1 MSDMHD
7 AVRTP
12 PTAPQDLTGTTV
24 GRFNILARLGA
35 GGMGEVYRADDTKLR
50 RIVAIKR
57 MAPRVN
63 ADPQEASRLLR
74 EGQRASALHHPN
86 IASVFDVLEEKHE
99 ILLIMEYVEGE
110 TLRHRLL
117 QPFTTE
123 QFLNIALQSAE
134 ALAAA
139 HDKSILHGDIKPE
152 NIMLTQT
159 EQVKLLDFGV
169 ARRIASS
176 NDKTLTGTLNAL
188 SAYAPVSGTPTYMPP
203 EVLMGNLPDLRADVF
218 SLGVVFY
225 EMLGGRHPFQG
236 PTMTATAA
244 QILHREPQPLD
255 QLGRQVPDPLVRVV
269 AKALSKEP
277 DKRYQNARELL
288 ADLNA
293 IKRGSKPSAPKV
305 PGRTSAFRRYLPYG
319 AVALMLV
326 SLLALRPV
334 RVALS
339 GIFGNAASRQQSGQ
353 APAQPVVNNL
363 AVLPASMQGDDPKLH
378 AFADGLV
385 ESVTGKLARLSENHP
400 LDVITS
406 SQIQDK
412 KVTTTEQAL
421 QEFGANL
428 ALRLTVQSSGD
439 LLRVNYSLVD
449 SKSGRA
455 LAGDSVTAPATDA
468 FALED
473 RVAEGVAR
481 ALQLELRPEERTALG
496 THGTIQPAAYD
507 YYLQGRGYLQA
518 FFKPENVTS
527 AITMFDQG
535 LKLDPNYGFALAA
548 RGEAYWL
555 RYEGSKDKKWIASA
569 FADCTRAV
577 QVGNAGAEGHICLG
591 VLANG
596 TGKYEQAAAE
606 FKRAIELE
614 PANDEAYIRLAR
626 VYTKQNRLDDAEK
639 TFQRA
644 ISLRPQYHR
653 GYDWLG
659 LFYLQQAQYDKA
671 VPMFLKVSE
680 LAPDSFQAYSNLGA
694 AYLYLGRD
702 ADAIT
707 MFQRSISIRPSSN
720 AYSNLGTAYFRV
732 RRFADAAKS
741 YKEAIK
747 SDESDYDLWGNLG
760 DSYYF
765 SGQREEAKKAYRKGL
780 DLALPQLQVNPND
793 ANLCGAVAATYAM
806 VGERDNALKYLD
818 RSLELGHADK
828 DLLFNAAVVY
838 NALGETGVALE
849 WLRKSLAA
857 GYSPSV
863 VRAAPIFDNLRDNP
877 SFQQLVQQGAGP
889 G

>member
-12 PTAPQDLTGTTV
+12 PAAPQDLTGTTV

-35 GGMGEVYRADDTKLR
+35 GGMGEVYRAEDTKLR
-50 RIVAIKR
+50 RVVAIKR
-57 MAPRVN
+57 MAPRHN
-63 ADPQEASRLLR
+63 ADPQETARLLR

-86 IASVFDVLEEKHE
+86 VASVFDVLEEKGE
-99 ILLIMEYVEGE
+99 IFLVMEYVEGE

-117 QPFTTE
+117 KPFTTD
-123 QFLNIALQSAE
+123 QFLSIATQSAE

-152 NIMLTQT
+152 NIMLTQAD
-159 EQVKLLDFGV
+159 QAKLLDFGV
-169 ARRIASS
+169 ARRLTSS
-176 NDKTLTGTLNAL
+176 NDNTLTGTLNAL
-188 SAYAPVSGTPTYMPP
+188 SAYAPISGTPTYMPP
-203 EVLMGNLPDLRADVF
+203 EVLLGNLPDLRADVF
-218 SLGVVFY
+218 ALGVVFY

-236 PTMTATAA
+236 PTLTATAA
-244 QILHREPQPLD
+244 QILHHEPLPLN
-255 QLGRQVPDPLVRVV
+255 QLGREVPDPLVRVV

-277 DKRYQNARELL
+277 EKRYQNARELL
-288 ADLNA
+288 GDLNA
-293 IKRGSKPSAPKV
+293 VRQGAKPSAPRV

-319 AVALMLV
+319 AAALILV
-326 SLLALRPV
+326 LLLALRPV
-334 RVALS
+334 RAALS
-339 GIFGNAASRQQSGQ
+339 GIFGHAVSRQQSGQ
-353 APAQPVVNNL
+353 APSQPVVNNL
-363 AVLPASMQGDDPKLH
+363 AVLPASVQGDDPKLH

-400 LDVITS
+400 LGVITS

-412 KVTTTEQAL
+412 KVTTPEQAS

-428 ALRLTVQSSGD
+428 GLRLTVQSSGD

-455 LAGDSVTAPATDA
+455 LAGDSVTAPATDS

-473 RVAEGVAR
+473 RVAEGVSR
-481 ALQLELRPEERTALG
+481 ALQIELRPEERTALG
-496 THGTIQPAAYD
+496 SHGTVQVAAYD

-518 FFKPENVTS
+518 SSKPENVIS
-527 AITMFDQG
+527 AVTMFEQG
-535 LKLDPNYGFALAA
+535 LKLDPNYGLALAG
-548 RGEAYWL
+548 RGQAYWR
-555 RYEGSKDKKWIASA
+555 RYEESKDKKWIALA
-569 FADCTRAV
+569 TADCTRAV
-577 QVGNAGAEGHICLG
+577 QLGNAGADGHICLG

-596 TGKYEQAAAE
+596 TGKYEQAATE

-614 PANDEAYIRLAR
+614 PANDEAYVRLAR
-626 VYTKQNRLDDAEK
+626 VYTQQNRLDDAEK

-659 LFYLQQAQYDKA
+659 IFYLQQAQYEKA
-671 VPMFLKVSE
+671 VPMFIKAAE
-680 LAPDSFQAYSNLGA
+680 LAPESFQVYSNLGA
-694 AYLYLGRD
+694 SYLYLGRD

-707 MFQRSISIRPSSN
+707 MFERSISIRPSSN

-741 YKEAIK
+741 YREAIK
-747 SDESDYDLWGNLG
+747 YDDRSYVMWSNLG
-760 DSYYF
+760 SAYYF
-765 SGQREEAKKAYRKGL
+765 NRQRKEADEAHRKAL
-780 DLALPQLQVNPND
+780 ALALPQLQVNPND
-793 ANLCGAVAATYAM
+793 ATLCGDVASMYAM
-806 VGERDNALKYLD
+806 LGDRDKALKYLD
-818 RSLELGHADK
+818 RSLELGHGDK
-828 DLLFNAAVVY
+828 DLLFNAAAVY
-838 NALGETGVALE
+838 SALGETGVAVE

-877 SFQQLVQQGAGP
+877 IFQQLLQQESRP
-889 G
+889 H

>member
-12 PTAPQDLTGTTV
+12 PAAPQDLTGTTV

-35 GGMGEVYRADDTKLR
+35 GGMGEVYRAEDTKLR

-57 MAPRVN
+57 MAPRLN

-117 QPFTTE
+117 QPFTTD
-123 QFLNIALQSAE
+123 QFLNIALQSTE

-152 NIMLTQT
+152 NIMLTQAD
-159 EQVKLLDFGV
+159 QVKLLDFGV
-169 ARRIASS
+169 ARRITSA
-176 NDKTLTGTLNAL
+176 NDNTLSGTLNAL

-218 SLGVVFY
+218 ALGVVFY

-244 QILHREPQPLD
+244 QILHHEPEPLD
-255 QLGRQVPDPLVRVV
+255 HLGRDVPDPLVRVV

-288 ADLNA
+288 GDLNA
-293 IKRGSKPSAPKV
+293 VRQGAKPSAPRV

-319 AVALMLV
+319 AAALVLI

-334 RVALS
+334 RAALS
-339 GIFGNAASRQQSGQ
+339 GIFGHAASKQQSGR
-353 APAQPVVNNL
+353 APGQPVVNNL
-363 AVLPASMQGDDPKLH
+363 AVLPASVQGDDPKLR

-400 LDVITS
+400 LGVITT

-412 KVTTTEQAL
+412 KVTTPEQAL

-428 ALRLTVQSSGD
+428 GLRLTVQSSGD

-455 LAGDSVTAPATDA
+455 LAGDNVTAPATDS

-473 RVAEGVAR
+473 KVSEGVAR
-481 ALQLELRPEERTALG
+481 ALQIELRPEERNALA
-496 THGTIQPAAYD
+496 THGTVQAAAYD

-518 FFKPENVTS
+518 AFKPENVTS
-527 AITMFDQG
+527 ALTMFDQG
-535 LKLDPNYGFALAA
+535 LKLDPNYGLALAG
-548 RGEAYWL
+548 RGETYWR
-555 RYEGSKDKKWIASA
+555 RYEESKDKKWIAIA
-569 FADCTRAV
+569 NADCTKAV
-577 QVGNAGAEGHICLG
+577 QLGNAGAEGHLCLG
-591 VLANG
+591 VLASG
-596 TGKYEQAAAE
+596 TGKNDQAVTE
-606 FKRAIELE
+606 FKRAIELD
-614 PANDEAYIRLAR
+614 PTTDEAYIGLAQT
-626 VYTKQNRLDDAEK
+626 YTKLNKLDDAEK
-639 TFQRA
+639 TFQRL
-644 ISLRPQYHR
+644 IELRPQYYR
-653 GYDWLG
+653 GYNALG
-659 LFYLQQAQYDKA
+659 AFYLQQAQYDKA
-671 VPMFLKVSE
+671 AQMFLKASD
-680 LAPDSFQAYSNLGA
+680 LAPQSYRVHISLGA

-707 MFQRSISIRPSSN
+707 MFERSIQIRPSPD

-732 RRFADAAKS
+732 RRFADAARN
-741 YKEAIK
+741 YREAIK
-747 SDESDYDLWGNLG
+747 YNESTYYLWGNLG
-760 DSYYF
+760 DSYHF
-765 SGQREEAKKAYRKGL
+765 NSQPEEAKKAYSKSL

-793 ANLCGAVAATYAM
+793 ASLTGDVAALYAA
-806 VGERDNALKYLD
+806 VGDHDNALKYLD
-818 RSLELGHADK
+818 RSLELGHGDK
-828 DLLFNAAVVY
+828 DILFNAATVY
-838 NALGETGVALE
+838 NALGETGVAME
-849 WLRKSLAA
+849 WLRKALSA

-877 SFQQLVQQGAGP
+877 TFQQLLQQASNQH
-889 G
+889 

>member
-12 PTAPQDLTGTTV
+12 PAAPQDLTGTTV

-35 GGMGEVYRADDTKLR
+35 GGMGEVYRAEDTKLR

-57 MAPRVN
+57 MAPRLN

-117 QPFTTE
+117 QPFTTD

-152 NIMLTQT
+152 NIMLTQAD
-159 EQVKLLDFGV
+159 QVKLLDFGV
-169 ARRIASS
+169 ARRLTSS
-176 NDKTLTGTLNAL
+176 NDNTLTGTLNAL
-188 SAYAPVSGTPTYMPP
+188 SAYAPISGTPTYMPP

-218 SLGVVFY
+218 ALGVVFY

-244 QILHREPQPLD
+244 QILHHEPEPLD
-255 QLGRQVPDPLVRVV
+255 HLGREVPDPLVRVV

-288 ADLNA
+288 GDLNA
-293 IKRGSKPSAPKV
+293 VRQGAKPSAPRV

-319 AVALMLV
+319 AAALVLI

-334 RVALS
+334 RAALS
-339 GIFGNAASRQQSGQ
+339 GLFGHAASKQQSGQ
-353 APAQPVVNNL
+353 APGQPVVNNL
-363 AVLPASMQGDDPKLH
+363 AVLPASVQGDDPKLR

-400 LDVITS
+400 LGVITT

-412 KVTTTEQAL
+412 KVTTPEQAL

-428 ALRLTVQSSGD
+428 GLRLTVQSSGD

-455 LAGDSVTAPATDA
+455 LAGDSVTAPAADS

-473 RVAEGVAR
+473 KVAEGVAR
-481 ALQLELRPEERTALG
+481 ALQIELRPEERTALG
-496 THGTIQPAAYD
+496 THGTMQPAAYD
-507 YYLQGRGYLQA
+507 YYLQGRGYLQE
-518 FFKPENVTS
+518 FFKPENVTR

-535 LKLDPNYGFALAA
+535 LKLDPNYGLALAG
-548 RGEAYWL
+548 RGEAYWR
-555 RYEGSKDKKWIASA
+555 RYEESKDKKWIATA
-569 FADCTRAV
+569 TADCSKAV
-577 QVGNAGAEGHICLG
+577 QLGNAGAEGHLCLG

-596 TGKYEQAAAE
+596 TGKYQEAVTE
-606 FKRAIELE
+606 FKRALELD
-614 PANDEAYIRLAR
+614 PTTDEAYIGLAQT
-626 VYTKQNRLDDAEK
+626 YTKLNKLEDAEK
-639 TFQRA
+639 TFQRL
-644 ISLRPQYHR
+644 IGLRPQYYR
-653 GYDWLG
+653 GYNALG
-659 LFYLQQAQYDKA
+659 SFYLQQAQYDKA
-671 VPMFLKVSE
+671 AQMYLKASD
-680 LAPDSFQAYSNLGA
+680 LAPQSYRIYTNLGA

-707 MFQRSISIRPSSN
+707 MFERSIQIRPSPD
-720 AYSNLGTAYFRV
+720 AYSNLGTSYFRV
-732 RRFADAAKS
+732 RRFADAARNYQGALK
-741 YKEAIK
+741 YN
-747 SDESDYDLWGNLG
+747 DRTYYLWGNLG
-760 DSYYF
+760 DSYHF
-765 SGQREEAKKAYRKGL
+765 NGQQVEAKKAYRKSL
-780 DLALPQLQVNPND
+780 ELALPQLQVNPND
-793 ANLCGAVAATYAM
+793 ASLCADVAGAYAM
-806 VGERDNALKYLD
+806 LGDRDNALKYLD
-818 RSLELGHADK
+818 RSLELGHGDK
-828 DLLFNAAVVY
+828 DLLFNAAAVY
-838 NALGETGVALE
+838 CALGEKGVALE
-849 WLRKSLAA
+849 WLSKALAA

-863 VRAAPIFDNLRDNP
+863 VRAAPIFDNLRDDP
-877 SFQQLVQQGAGP
+877 AFQQLLQQASSP
-889 G
+889 H